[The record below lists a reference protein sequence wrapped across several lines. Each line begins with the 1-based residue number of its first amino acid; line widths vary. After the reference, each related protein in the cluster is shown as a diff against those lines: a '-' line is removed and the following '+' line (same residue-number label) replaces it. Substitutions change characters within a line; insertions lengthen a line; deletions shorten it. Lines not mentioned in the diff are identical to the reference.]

1 MWLLF
6 RTHLFINGVIALRNN
21 NVKKLYQKEYIYWIN
36 TIKKDRNKLLKSR
49 IVPLKSKVRIIA
61 ILYFPELWGKLAK
74 LKRVV
79 IFKKSV

>member
-1 MWLLF
+1 MVLKLFFCQLQILKIICLEYLL
-6 RTHLFINGVIALRNN
+6 RIL
-21 NVKKLYQKEYIYWIN
+21 KEYIYWIN